1 MKNWAEN
8 QVGADQVVGM
18 VECLWHDVNIYLPD
32 GSEELMNSAR
42 RLSEDLRPSNAFTLD
57 ELRVYAVQLMRGD
70 EEFQLTMSCVSG
82 LFDRL
87 VDIVQMP

>member
-42 RLSEDLRPSNAFTLD
+42 RLSEDLRPSNAFHA
-57 ELRVYAVQLMRGD
+57 R
-70 EEFQLTMSCVSG
+70 
-82 LFDRL
+82 
-87 VDIVQMP
+87 